1 MMVAVETNDAEVVVA
16 VEVEVAVMVGQCEHG
31 N

>member
-16 VEVEVAVMVGQCEHG
+16 VAVAVAVAVGQCGHCD
-31 N
+31 